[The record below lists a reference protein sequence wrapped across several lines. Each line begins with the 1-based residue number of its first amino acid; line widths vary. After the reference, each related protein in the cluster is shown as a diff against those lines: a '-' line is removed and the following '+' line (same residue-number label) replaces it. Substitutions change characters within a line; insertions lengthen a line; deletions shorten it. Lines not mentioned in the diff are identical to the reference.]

1 VACSRVNFYYY
12 PLYEALG
19 AKMAQSTRYLR
30 YGLEDAELDFGQGNF
45 SLPQNAQNGPA
56 AYPVSSSVGIG
67 DSST

>member
-1 VACSRVNFYYY
+1 
-12 PLYEALG
+12 
-19 AKMAQSTRYLR
+19 MAQSTRYLR

-56 AYPVSSSVGIG
+56 AYPVSSSMGIG